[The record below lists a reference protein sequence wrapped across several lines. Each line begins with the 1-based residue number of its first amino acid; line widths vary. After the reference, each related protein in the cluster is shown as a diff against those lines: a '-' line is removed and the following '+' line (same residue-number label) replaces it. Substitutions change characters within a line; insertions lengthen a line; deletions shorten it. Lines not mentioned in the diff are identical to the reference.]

1 MILLNSFI
9 SRISPRSALRLYN
22 GCRFQVRIFFQR
34 YPILIIM
41 PFYAVK
47 RGRVPGVYESWAECQ
62 NQIDGYAGAKF
73 KKFSTEEDAYAFA
86 EIPMEK
92 NSKDASCEVTK
103 IFGELMSKFEGKVA
117 ELSSLSESLVSAISK
132 LDKSEINL
140 AFTEMVTN
148 LDAGVNKL
156 KTNTDLAVH
165 SKFME
170 TVGKRKSDVSGT
182 DTQPEKKKKAVLEPR
197 FTGDSFED
205 DEGIIVYT
213 DGCCFH
219 NGKHGASAGIGVY
232 WGLDSKD
239 NVGERLL
246 GRQTNNRAEIH
257 AVIKAVDQAIK
268 KNLKNLIIHTDSMF
282 LINCVTK
289 WMAGWKKKGWLKSDG
304 EEVANKEEL
313 QELDALMGNL
323 NIKWVHVD
331 AHCGIAGNE
340 AADKLANQGAKLPLP
355 E

>member
-1 MILLNSFI
+1 
-9 SRISPRSALRLYN
+9 
-22 GCRFQVRIFFQR
+22 
-34 YPILIIM
+34 
-41 PFYAVK
+41 
-47 RGRVPGVYESWAECQ
+47 
-62 NQIDGYAGAKF
+62 
-73 KKFSTEEDAYAFA
+73 
-86 EIPMEK
+86 MEK

-117 ELSSLSESLVSAISK
+117 ELSSLSESLVSALSK

-182 DTQPEKKKKAVLEPR
+182 DAQPEKKKKAVLEPR

-239 NVGERLL
+239 NVGARLP